1 MNFWHLGYKFLIKI
15 CFSMANDNE
24 RIILGLD
31 VSTSCI
37 GASIL
42 VDKGEGIPEMRI
54 LTHRSPKIPKAMKG
68 IEAMFLRK
76 MIFQKEFLMSLKDVG
91 ITDVVIE
98 EPLLSSNNVNTIA
111 TLLKF
116 NGMIAESVYE
126 SLGVVPS
133 FISSYDARI
142 YSFPE
147 LVSLRKY
154 NKRGEEYG
162 IKHIQDAI
170 KKDSLVLFGSYPF
183 DVDKKQVMMDMV
195 NTIYPDI
202 PWLYNT
208 KGELRKE
215 NFDACDSLV
224 CALAYININRHGIE
238 RPVIGDCE
246 VKKNEKG
253 YHIVYHTKIWNRVFD
268 KEMTILE

>member
-1 MNFWHLGYKFLIKI
+1 
-15 CFSMANDNE
+15 
-24 RIILGLD
+24 
-31 VSTSCI
+31 
-37 GASIL
+37 
-42 VDKGEGIPEMRI
+42 
-54 LTHRSPKIPKAMKG
+54 
-68 IEAMFLRK
+68 
-76 MIFQKEFLMSLKDVG
+76 
-91 ITDVVIE
+91 
-98 EPLLSSNNVNTIA
+98 
-111 TLLKF
+111 
-116 NGMIAESVYE
+116 MIAESVYE
-126 SLGVVPS
+126 TLGVVPS

-202 PWLYNT
+202 PWLCNT

-246 VKKNEKG
+246 VKKIEKG
-253 YHIVYHTKIWNRVFD
+253 YRIVYHTKIWDRVFG
-268 KEMTILE
+268 KEMTILG